1 MGRHEDAD
9 TDYHKEFRA
18 FDLNGDGKITRE
30 ELALA
35 LAQMG
40 DKRTMAEIDEYVRKA
55 DLNHDG
61 MIDYT
66 EFITD

>member
-1 MGRHEDAD
+1 MGRHENAD
-9 TDYHKEFRA
+9 TDHHKEFRA

-30 ELALA
+30 ELVLA

-40 DKRTMAEIDEYVRKA
+40 DTRTLEEIDEYIRKA
-55 DLNHDG
+55 DLNNDG

>member
-1 MGRHEDAD
+1 MGRHEDPD
-9 TDYHKEFRA
+9 TDHHKEFRA

-30 ELALA
+30 EIALA

-40 DKRTMAEIDEYVRKA
+40 DKRTMEEIDEYIKKA
-55 DLNHDG
+55 DIDHDG

>member
-1 MGRHEDAD
+1 MGRHENAE
-9 TDYHKEFRA
+9 TDHHKEFRA
-18 FDLNGDGKITRE
+18 FDLDGNGKITRE

-40 DKRTMAEIDEYVRKA
+40 DERTIEEIDAYISKA
-55 DLNHDG
+55 DLDHDG

>member
-9 TDYHKEFRA
+9 TDHHKEFRA

-30 ELALA
+30 ELVLA

-40 DKRTMAEIDEYVRKA
+40 DKRTIVEIDEYIRKA
-55 DLNHDG
+55 DLDRDG